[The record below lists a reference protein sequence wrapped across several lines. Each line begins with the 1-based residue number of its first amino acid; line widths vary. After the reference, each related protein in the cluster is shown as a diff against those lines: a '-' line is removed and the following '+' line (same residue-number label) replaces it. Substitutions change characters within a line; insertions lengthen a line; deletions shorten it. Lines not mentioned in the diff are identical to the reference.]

1 MKVVYNWL
9 KEFVDVTAS
18 PAELRARLSLA
29 GLAVDSIEETAAGP
43 VLDAEVTANRPDW
56 LGHLGIAREVAAIY
70 RLPLKPLHPK
80 LKESAAKAA
89 DATRV
94 EIAAPD
100 LCGRFTARV
109 LRGVKVQ
116 PSPDWL
122 RQGLEAIGE
131 KSINN
136 VVDVSNYVMFELGH
150 PLHAFD
156 LDQLQEQRIVVRRAK
171 PGEKIRTLDGAERT
185 LTKDMSVVAD
195 AARAVGIGGV
205 MGGAETEISFSTRN
219 VLIECAWFDP
229 VSVRRAAKALG
240 LRTEASYR
248 FERGADPEMAEL
260 ASRRAAE
267 LIQQVGGGEL
277 LAGVV
282 DVYPQRTSE
291 KKIELSREEL
301 LRVMGA
307 DVPDRDV
314 EAILGALGFHPVR
327 VDVNR
332 GSDGSI
338 AAVWECRQVSWR
350 QDVTRGI
357 DLIEEVARHYG
368 YDKFPPRLPPAK
380 LPAHRL
386 PHAEAQDR
394 LRERLVALGYQEI
407 VEIPIVD
414 TQRNELFRPENLAPA
429 VIGNPLAEDASVMR
443 STGTVSMLRAI
454 EWNLNHGQRD
464 LRLFEIGKTYE
475 LRDGEPV
482 ETQVLTLG
490 ATGMA
495 QEKTIHEAAREFSFA
510 DLKGDLDRIG
520 ELAGG
525 FTWQLGG
532 PQWLTASRA
541 ARLSLSTQ
549 GGSWSVTVG
558 ANSGPSADVDTRST
572 TLPGP
577 YFAVAGQL
585 ARRIAELY
593 KFRQDVFV
601 AELKLESLVTSV
613 ETAAAARRFKPLPR
627 FPAVERDFSLV
638 LSDGVTFTNVAET
651 IRSLQI
657 AELESIEAAD
667 RLTYAEMKELIGKDL
682 EPELAKVF
690 KPGTYTLMIRV
701 KFQSAQATFTDAQL
715 NDLSARI
722 VAALQ
727 ANLGATLRAN

>member
-9 KEFVDVTAS
+9 KQFVDVTAS
-18 PAELRARLSLA
+18 PADLRARLSLA
-29 GLAVDSIEETAAGP
+29 GVAVDSIEETAAGP
-43 VLDAEVTANRPDW
+43 VLDAEVTANRPDC

-80 LKESAAKAA
+80 LKESTEKAA

-94 EIAAPD
+94 EIQAPD

-136 VVDVSNYVMFELGH
+136 VVDVTNYVMFELGH

-156 LDQLQEQRIVVRRAK
+156 FDKLHEHRIVVRRAK
-171 PGEKIRTLDGAERT
+171 PAEKIRTLDGADRT
-185 LTKDMSVVAD
+185 LTKDMCVIAD
-195 AARAVGIGGV
+195 AARAVSIGGV

-229 VSVRRAAKALG
+229 ISVRRTSKALG
-240 LRTEASYR
+240 LRSEASYR

-267 LIQQVGGGEL
+267 LIQQVAGGEL

-282 DVYPQRTSE
+282 DVYPHPELE
-291 KKIELSREEL
+291 KKIELSRQEL

-307 DVPDRDV
+307 DVPDRDI
-314 EAILGALGFHPVR
+314 EAILSALGFHPVR

-380 LPAHRL
+380 QPAHRL

-394 LRERLVALGYQEI
+394 LRERIVALGYQEI

-454 EWNLNHGQRD
+454 EWNLNHGQRN

-475 LRDGEPV
+475 LRDGAPV

-490 ATGMA
+490 STGMA
-495 QEKTIHEAAREFSFA
+495 QEKTIYDAAREFTFA

-520 ELAGG
+520 ELVGG
-525 FTWQLGG
+525 FAWQLGG
-532 PQWLTASRA
+532 PQWLTSSRA
-541 ARLSLSTQ
+541 AHIALAAKSPAP
-549 GGSWSVTVG
+549 
-558 ANSGPSADVDTRST
+558 AN
-572 TLPGP
+572 
-577 YFAVAGQL
+577 FAIAGQL
-585 ARRIAELY
+585 AKRIADIY

-601 AELKLESLVTSV
+601 AELKLEPLVTGV
-613 ETAAAARRFKPLPR
+613 EAANAARRFKPLPR

-638 LSDGVTFTNVAET
+638 LADGVAFAQVVET

-667 RLTYAEMKELIGKDL
+667 LFRGGQVPAGK
-682 EPELAKVF
+682 F
-690 KPGTYTLMIRV
+690 SLMIRV
-701 KFQSAQATFTDAQL
+701 KFQSAEATFTDAQL
-715 NDLSARI
+715 NDFSARI

-727 ANLGATLRAN
+727 QKLGATLRAL